1 MLDSV
6 GLSYT
11 VTTTTDESQENGVVI
26 SCSPDVGESVDNG
39 TSVTL
44 TVNSLP
50 DTSSSSSKSGKYV
63 CYSPLS
69 QPSGYNGGSVKMVLV
84 QGNQSTTIYDGD
96 NPWSNGGTYS
106 TPIESTSGDT
116 GEIDVY
122 EDGVLIAKYPNVT
135 FQAE

>member
-1 MLDSV
+1 
-6 GLSYT
+6 
-11 VTTTTDESQENGVVI
+11 
-26 SCSPDVGESVDNG
+26 
-39 TSVTL
+39 
-44 TVNSLP
+44 
-50 DTSSSSSKSGKYV
+50 
-63 CYSPLS
+63 
-69 QPSGYNGGSVKMVLV
+69 MVLV